1 MVIYGVA
8 LLSFCLLSG
17 VFLGDFLGTVLG
29 IDANVGGVGIAMLML
44 ILFVE
49 YLKKKDKLNNQTQE
63 GLSFWSAMYIP
74 IVIAMSAQQN
84 VVAALDGGPL
94 ALTAGVAA
102 VFISWAFVPLLSR
115 GGNVNETLESEIPGG
130 DQRVGNIR

>member
-8 LLSFCLLSG
+8 LLSICLLSG
-17 VFLGDFLGTVLG
+17 VFLGDLFGKFLG

-44 ILFVE
+44 ILLVE
-49 YLKKKDKLNNQTQE
+49 YLKKKDKLKTQTQE

-94 ALTAGVAA
+94 AITAGAAA
-102 VFISWAFVPLLSR
+102 VLISWAAVPALSK
-115 GGNVNETLESEIPGG
+115 GGKASKTLETNITGG
-130 DQRVGNIR
+130 DQHARNSK

>member
-17 VFLGDFLGTVLG
+17 VFLGDFLGSILG
-29 IDANVGGVGIAMLML
+29 IDANVGGVGIAMLLL
-44 ILFVE
+44 ILLVE
-49 YLKKKDKLNNQTQE
+49 YLKKKDKLNNQTRE

-115 GGNVNETLESEIPGG
+115 GGNVKETLESGISGG
-130 DQRVGNIR
+130 DQRVRNIR

>member
-17 VFLGDFLGTVLG
+17 VFLGDVLGSILG
-29 IDANVGGVGIAMLML
+29 IDANVGGVGIAMLLL
-44 ILFVE
+44 ILLVE
-49 YLKKKDKLNNQTQE
+49 YLKKKDKLNNQTRE

-115 GGNVNETLESEIPGG
+115 GGNVKETLESGISGG
-130 DQRVGNIR
+130 DQRVRNIR

>member
-8 LLSFCLLSG
+8 LLSICLLSG
-17 VFLGDFLGTVLG
+17 VFLGDLLGNILG

-44 ILFVE
+44 ILLAE
-49 YLKKKDKLNNQTQE
+49 YLKKKDKLKAPTQE

-84 VVAALDGGPL
+84 VIAALDGGPL

-102 VFISWAFVPLLSR
+102 VLISWAIVPILSK
-115 GGNVNETLESEIPGG
+115 GGNRDETLENEMTGG
-130 DQRVGNIR
+130 DQRVRNIR

>member
-8 LLSFCLLSG
+8 LLSICLLTG
-17 VFLGDFLGTVLG
+17 VFLGDLLGNILG

-44 ILFVE
+44 ILLAE
-49 YLKKKDKLNNQTQE
+49 YLKKKDKLKAPTQE

-84 VVAALDGGPL
+84 VAAALDGGPL

-102 VFISWAFVPLLSR
+102 VVISWAIVPLLSK
-115 GGNVNETLESEIPGG
+115 GGNANETLESEMTGG
-130 DQRVGNIR
+130 DQRVRNIR

>member
-17 VFLGDFLGTVLG
+17 VFLGDFLGTILG

-44 ILFVE
+44 ILLVE

-130 DQRVGNIR
+130 DQRVRNIR